1 MAASGLAVGFEWT
14 PFITDSSTGNIST
27 VNTCRRQT
35 KPDSASGWRDFYRL
49 MRIVR
54 AIHANGSIPAST
66 KAHTRRLDGCWRV
79 DVMWMHYWHR
89 WSGC

>member
-14 PFITDSSTGNIST
+14 PFNHGFVYWEYLDREHLPPPDEAGQREWLEGFLQAHADSPS
-27 VNTCRRQT
+27 
-35 KPDSASGWRDFYRL
+35 DSR
-49 MRIVR
+49 
-54 AIHANGSIPAST
+54 NGSIPSSA